1 MAGPAPLSLNIEAT
15 SNSNNPLDSVVPNM
29 PNIIQAL
36 DIIHSPTSTNAIRQQ
51 ASEFLESQKHAK
63 SAADTGYSLAMEKNN
78 SPVLRHFGL
87 SLLEHFLRHSYSRL
101 PKEKQENA
109 RGQIFLLAKSVSPQD
124 ESFIGNKVALL
135 WVEGAKRSWGAGKWT
150 EMDADLIRIWNMSW
164 AHKKL
169 VLSILETLSD
179 DIFNHEDK
187 TSSHE
192 SPLHRALVEIV
203 PPYSVF
209 EELHLGREHHGQLRY
224 RSDGS
229 PGWLFMTCDFLSEC
243 LNNIHSSREA
253 KICAAQ
259 ALATLRS
266 LMIWS
271 NPLAISTSMCVE
283 ITFKALTCQ
292 NDDILMAAIDALH
305 ALYSRS
311 YDMTKFQDLVNLV
324 YQTQNL
330 HLLQNLYNWSIVDA
344 HDISDSKYSISK
356 KLSELMSYIAGFLE
370 EKNFDFHKD
379 IDLAT
384 FFPFLVNILQHPS
397 LTVSIPI
404 LHSWSRLLASSKIT
418 SLDVIHGLI
427 APILETCTQR
437 LVRYETLPEDTNDP
451 TIIFLNE
458 DIDTIPERHAFVGNY
473 RRYCAQTIELIVY
486 QRPHDAIPHIL
497 ARADYVLNNL
507 YNAVG
512 PFNPVTFKKYSL
524 PSLQADTQFTVVEA
538 TLRGFNKWVEA
549 HGKSPQQD
557 EQQRL
562 GLESSLESWALNL
575 MQKNFEDPIVK
586 ERVIRL
592 SVDFCYKALKNNPS
606 FALKVLEHILMT
618 NLPDRP
624 EFPAYSEAVKE
635 LHNMATYEV
644 RRLTIRYAD
653 YFSTFYDVLEQKI
666 QEIVSTSNAEDRPQ
680 MELSSILLIIMQRAP
695 QVDPVLRQSRLQL
708 FIEPIRQ
715 SWSSEEF
722 KRISTSFEGFCQIL
736 GLEQIWPY
744 LQRVQ
749 AQKVEDWS
757 TIPLDEEGKKI
768 QAHMTSKFQQL
779 PLRMTK
785 TMLSV
790 STEKLQV
797 TDPAYSIACELWRD
811 SMPLIL
817 PTLLQLLSHAHA
829 FHNPENC
836 PGLPQDMRPLVGR
849 ILTDRFWQAGISSG
863 SREDFYARIT
873 TSKATLEGFSSSVRG
888 KVRAVREACYSILYS
903 MSRLREHFYSFEEL
917 PVPLSQA
924 LFKDATSLSCHQLSV
939 LLNISR
945 CLVDD
950 CPARFRPHFLPPI
963 LSALFIQ
970 IDKKITTEWDIIE
983 HRKAGMVDSDL
994 TVEMKDESILRQLTY
1009 SVVMMVASLLD
1020 PQRGDPEKTTEPSKQ
1035 NGAAN
1040 QPTPADSI
1048 RHFILSS
1055 PQILEPVILFCTH
1068 AIRMK
1073 DTRCCAI
1080 VTRVIRSILDVF
1092 VLEVDN
1098 PTAKSIREFISTDIL
1113 KACITSVH
1121 EPYFV
1126 DMQKELA
1133 QLIASI
1139 WVVYGT
1145 TSDTPTKIIESLP
1158 DMSKSKVAATYAALR
1173 ESGSGR
1179 QQRALVLD
1187 LLEGLRGVS
1196 ISEQGRIAGPPPVRR
1211 KPKSALQERYTTE
1224 MEGQEGGKVDINSG
1238 PDLTGVADMFSL

>member
-1 MAGPAPLSLNIEAT
+1 M
-15 SNSNNPLDSVVPNM
+15 LDSVVPNLR
-29 PNIIQAL
+29 NIIQAL

-63 SAADTGYSLAMEKNN
+63 SAADTGYALAIEKID
-78 SPVLRHFGL
+78 SPILRHFGL
-87 SLLEHFLRHSYSRL
+87 SLLEHFLRHNYSRL
-101 PKEKQENA
+101 SEEEQESA
-109 RGQIFLLAKSVSPQD
+109 KGKIILLAKSISPQD

-135 WVEGAKRSWGAGKWT
+135 WVEGAKCSWGAGKWT
-150 EMDADLIRIWNMSW
+150 EMDADLIQIWNMSW

-187 TSSHE
+187 TSSSHE
-192 SPLHRALVEIV
+192 TPLHRALVEIV
-203 PPYSVF
+203 PPNSVF
-209 EELHLGREHHGQLRY
+209 EELHPGRDHHTELRY
-224 RSDGS
+224 RSHGS
-229 PGWLFMTCDFLSEC
+229 RGWLFMTCDLLSEC
-243 LNNIHSSREA
+243 LNNIQSSREA
-253 KICAAQ
+253 KICAIQ

-266 LMIWS
+266 LMLWS
-271 NPLAISTSMCVE
+271 NPLAISRAMCVE
-283 ITFKALTCQ
+283 MIFKALVVQ
-292 NDDILMAAIDALH
+292 DDDILMAAIDALH
-305 ALYSRS
+305 ALYSRNH
-311 YDMTKFQDLVNLV
+311 DMMKFQDLVNLV
-324 YQTQNL
+324 YQTQNI
-330 HLLQNLYNWSIVDA
+330 HVLQNLYNWSIVDV
-344 HDISDSKYSISK
+344 HDISVSKYNISK
-356 KLSELMSYIAGFLE
+356 KLSELISYIAGFLE

-384 FFPFLVNILQHPS
+384 FFPFLMNILQHPS

-404 LHSWSRLLASSKIT
+404 LHSWSRLLLLSKIT
-418 SLDVIHGLI
+418 GLDVIHRLI

-437 LVRYETLPEDTNDP
+437 LVRYETLPEDTDDP

-473 RRYCAQTIELIVY
+473 RRYCAQSIELIVY
-486 QRPHDAIPHIL
+486 RCPHDAIPHIL

-507 YNAVG
+507 YNATA
-512 PFNPVTFKKYSL
+512 PFNPATFKKHSL
-524 PSLQADTQFTVVEA
+524 PLLQADTQFTVVEA
-538 TLRGFNKWVEA
+538 TLRGFSKWVEA
-549 HGKSPQQD
+549 PGNSPQQD

-575 MQKNFEDPIVK
+575 MQKNFQDPVVK

-592 SVDFCYKALKNNPS
+592 SVDFCYKALKNNQS
-606 FALKVLEHILMT
+606 FALKVLEHILT
-618 NLPDRP
+618 TSLPDLP
-624 EFPAYSEAVKE
+624 EYPAYSEAVKE
-635 LHNMATYEV
+635 LHNTATYEV

-666 QEIVSTSNAEDRPQ
+666 QEIVSMSSAEDKPQ

-695 QVDPVLRQSRLQL
+695 QVDPTLRQSRLRL
-708 FIEPIRQ
+708 FIEPIIQ
-715 SWSSEEF
+715 SWSSGEF
-722 KRISTSFEGFCQIL
+722 RQISASFGGFCQLL
-736 GLEQIWPY
+736 GLDQIWPY

-757 TIPLDEEGKKI
+757 MIPLDEEGRKI
-768 QAHMTSKFQQL
+768 QAHMTLKFQQL

-790 STEKLQV
+790 STEKLQS
-797 TDPAYSIACELWRD
+797 TDPAYLIACDLWRD
-811 SMPLIL
+811 SIPLIL

-829 FHNPENC
+829 FHNSENC
-836 PGLPQDMRPLVGR
+836 PELPQDMAPLVGR

-863 SREDFYARIT
+863 SKEDFYARIT
-873 TSKATLEGFSSSVRG
+873 TSKSTLEGFSSSVRG

-939 LLNISR
+939 LLNVSR
-945 CLVDD
+945 CIVDD
-950 CPARFRPHFLPPI
+950 CPARYRHHFLPPI

-970 IDKKITTEWDIIE
+970 IDKKITAEWDMIE
-983 HRKAGMVDSDL
+983 HRKAGMVESDL

-1009 SVVMMVASLLD
+1009 SVVIMVASLLD
-1020 PQRGDPEKTTEPSKQ
+1020 PQRGDPEKATDPSKQ
-1035 NGAAN
+1035 NGTAN
-1040 QPTPADSI
+1040 QPSPGDSI
-1048 RHFILSS
+1048 RRFILSS

-1080 VTRVIRSILDVF
+1080 ITRVIRSILDVF
-1092 VLEVDN
+1092 ILEIDD

-1139 WVVYGT
+1139 WIVYGP

-1158 DMSKSKVAATYAALR
+1158 DMSKSKVAATYAGLR
-1173 ESGSGR
+1173 ESRSSR
-1179 QQRALVLD
+1179 QQKVLVLG

-1224 MEGQEGGKVDINSG
+1224 MEGQEGGKVNINNG

>member
-1 MAGPAPLSLNIEAT
+1 MDANRKMRLVIRMLSKRGSLGAEPAGGKKAKINPADRHQHPKGAKIDSKLEVSLTNTKSRMAANYSPVDLEISPRLQTHFAALGRMAGPVSLSPNIQAVGSGST
-15 SNSNNPLDSVVPNM
+15 MLDSVVPNLR
-29 PNIIQAL
+29 NIIQAL

-63 SAADTGYSLAMEKNN
+63 SAADTGYALAIEKID
-78 SPVLRHFGL
+78 SPILRHFGL
-87 SLLEHFLRHSYSRL
+87 SLLEHFLRHNYSHL
-101 PKEKQENA
+101 SEEEQESA
-109 RGQIFLLAKSVSPQD
+109 KGKIILLAKSISPQD

-135 WVEGAKRSWGAGKWT
+135 WVEGAKCSWGAGKWT
-150 EMDADLIRIWNMSW
+150 EMDADLIQIWNMSW

-187 TSSHE
+187 TSSSHE
-192 SPLHRALVEIV
+192 TPLHRALVEIV
-203 PPYSVF
+203 PPNSVF
-209 EELHLGREHHGQLRY
+209 EELHPGRDHHTELRY
-224 RSDGS
+224 RSHGS
-229 PGWLFMTCDFLSEC
+229 RGWLFMTCDLLSEC
-243 LNNIHSSREA
+243 LNNIQSSREA
-253 KICAAQ
+253 KICAIQ

-266 LMIWS
+266 LILWS
-271 NPLAISTSMCVE
+271 NPLAISRAMCVE
-283 ITFKALTCQ
+283 MIFKALVVQ
-292 NDDILMAAIDALH
+292 DDDTLMLI
-305 ALYSRS
+305 
-311 YDMTKFQDLVNLV
+311 
-324 YQTQNL
+324 
-330 HLLQNLYNWSIVDA
+330 
-344 HDISDSKYSISK
+344 
-356 KLSELMSYIAGFLE
+356 SYIAGFLE

-384 FFPFLVNILQHPS
+384 FFPFLMNILQHPS

-404 LHSWSRLLASSKIT
+404 LHSWSRLLALSKIT
-418 SLDVIHGLI
+418 GLDVIHRLI

-437 LVRYETLPEDTNDP
+437 LVRYETLPEDIDDP

-486 QRPHDAIPHIL
+486 RCPHDAIPHIL

-507 YNAVG
+507 YNATA
-512 PFNPVTFKKYSL
+512 PFNPATFKKHSL
-524 PSLQADTQFTVVEA
+524 PLLQADTQFTVVEA
-538 TLRGFNKWVEA
+538 TLRGFSKWVEA
-549 HGKSPQQD
+549 HGNSPQED

-575 MQKNFEDPIVK
+575 MQKNFQDPVVK

-592 SVDFCYKALKNNPS
+592 SVDFCYKALKNNQS
-606 FALKVLEHILMT
+606 FALKVLEHILT
-618 NLPDRP
+618 TSLPDLP
-624 EFPAYSEAVKE
+624 EYPAYSEAVKE
-635 LHNMATYEV
+635 LHNTATYEV
-644 RRLTIRYAD
+644 RRLTIRYTD

-666 QEIVSTSNAEDRPQ
+666 QEIVSMSSAEDKPQ
-680 MELSSILLIIMQRAP
+680 MELASILLIIMQRAP
-695 QVDPVLRQSRLQL
+695 QVDPTLRQSRLRL
-708 FIEPIRQ
+708 FIEPIIQ
-715 SWSSEEF
+715 SWSSGEF
-722 KRISTSFEGFCQIL
+722 RQISASFGGFCQLL
-736 GLEQIWPY
+736 GLDQIWPY

-757 TIPLDEEGKKI
+757 MIPLDEEGRKI
-768 QAHMTSKFQQL
+768 QAHMTSKFQL
-779 PLRMTK
+779 TSCK
-785 TMLSV
+785 
-790 STEKLQV
+790 
-797 TDPAYSIACELWRD
+797 
-811 SMPLIL
+811 
-817 PTLLQLLSHAHA
+817 HAHA
-829 FHNPENC
+829 FHNSENC
-836 PGLPQDMRPLVGR
+836 PGLPQDMAPLVGR

-863 SREDFYARIT
+863 SKEDFYARIT
-873 TSKATLEGFSSSVRG
+873 TSKSTLEGFSSSVRG

-939 LLNISR
+939 LLNVSR
-945 CLVDD
+945 CIVDD
-950 CPARFRPHFLPPI
+950 CPARYRRHFLPPI

-970 IDKKITTEWDIIE
+970 IDKKITAEWDMIE
-983 HRKAGMVDSDL
+983 HRKAGMVESDL

-1009 SVVMMVASLLD
+1009 SVVIMVASLLD
-1020 PQRGDPEKTTEPSKQ
+1020 PQRGDPEKATDPSKQ
-1035 NGAAN
+1035 NGTAN
-1040 QPTPADSI
+1040 QPSPGDSI
-1048 RHFILSS
+1048 RRFILSS

-1080 VTRVIRSILDVF
+1080 ITRVIRSILDVF
-1092 VLEVDN
+1092 ILEIDD

-1139 WVVYGT
+1139 WIVYGA

-1158 DMSKSKVAATYAALR
+1158 DMSKSKVAATYAGLR
-1173 ESGSGR
+1173 ESRSSR
-1179 QQRALVLD
+1179 QQKVLVLG

-1224 MEGQEGGKVDINSG
+1224 MEGQEGGKVDINNG